1 MAENP
6 IKYSDLIQPDDSIEK
21 LIGQLERL
29 QSTYDGIANSVR
41 VQAAAMASSLRSV
54 SGATSEGRK
63 HTQAAATDADR
74 LAKAYRDLEFAQ
86 SDTAKRIAELK
97 EVQKEQNYQ
106 NKLAVQ
112 SANAVATSYNALS
125 AQYRI
130 NKALINNLSQAEREN
145 DPAAKKLVE
154 DTKEIY
160 EQMKKMQEA
169 TGKCTLNVGNYEQ
182 AITSA
187 IGVNTKWYNGIQQL
201 ATLFEGGLTNGLKTA
216 GTAVASFGKK
226 LLALLANPIVA
237 TIAAIAAAFVALA
250 KGISTSEE
258 NTMALNRVLAPF
270 ERILTGVVSVLQ
282 SAAGFVLKV
291 VEGFEGLAMG
301 ASRLMEKLPLVG
313 SAIKKV
319 NDALQENIDLT
330 IRQQE
335 LQKAERAN
343 TVEQARLSRDVAKY
357 RRDAETTNDPNQRI
371 RLLKMA
377 DFTQKKIMLNEIALA
392 KEDLAIKKKLAEQ
405 AGNNKETNDALA
417 AAQVRVYNAEQAYLQ
432 GTIRMQSKIRNI
444 QNQQNKG
451 SGSGK
456 GTSTTANDETEKEQR
471 LAEEKAK
478 RLLDAER
485 KLQDTKLEMTDD
497 EFERKRQKI
506 LVQYGREQE
515 DLRAQLKTLGEDEVE
530 TRKAISERIAEIER
544 LKYQKVAE
552 VQQQEFDKIAKKQKE
567 DADRLKADALR
578 KEKEAQEE
586 LKKKRQPVDFYDLLG
601 LKLEDEQKAAIDE
614 SLQYALDAVN
624 TFMDALVQAAE
635 EKKRLADEEVDRA
648 QRVLEA
654 EIEARANGYANE
666 VETARKE
673 LEEAKKNQQ
682 KALREQ
688 QRAQRAQQ
696 AIDTAMQVSSLV
708 TATANIWKAFTGS
721 GPWGVAAA
729 IAATALM
736 WGSFA
741 AAKVQAIQATSA
753 GSEEYGEGTV
763 ELLHGGSH
771 QSGNDIDLGRKADGT
786 RRRAEGGEYF
796 AVINKRNSRKFRD
809 LIPDVINSFNDGTFA
824 EKYMGAYGGN
834 VNVAVAGGDDTHLRA
849 LSDDVRQIREQGETQ
864 CYTDG
869 NGNTVVLYKNVK
881 RITKGS

>member
-97 EVQKEQNYQ
+97 EIQKEQNYM
-106 NKLAVQ
+106 NKLQVQ
-112 SANAVATSYNALS
+112 SARAVEGSYNALS

-130 NKALINNLSQAEREN
+130 NKQLINNLTQAEREN

-237 TIAAIAAAFVALA
+237 TIAAIAAAFMALA

-258 NTMALNRVLAPF
+258 NTMALQRVLAPF
-270 ERILTGVVSVLQ
+270 QRILTGIVSLLQ

-291 VEGFEGLAMG
+291 VEGFEGLAMS
-301 ASRLMEKLPLVG
+301 ASRLMERLPLVG
-313 SAIKKV
+313 NAIR
-319 NDALQENIDLT
+319 NMNNALQENIDLE
-330 IRQQE
+330 REKQR
-335 LQKAERAN
+335 LQKEGRKL
-343 TVEQARLSRDVAKY
+343 TVDEAKTMWEISVL
-357 RRDAETTNDPNQRI
+357 RRKASQQTDP
-371 RLLKMA
+371 KM
-377 DFTQKKIMLNEIALA
+377 Q
-392 KEDLAIKKKLAEQ
+392 
-405 AGNNKETNDALA
+405 
-417 AAQVRVYNAEQAYLQ
+417 QAYLQ
-432 GTIRMQSKIRNI
+432 KAIRKENELTQRRQKHALAELAVLQKQAKQAENTSEEQEQIAQKMAETYRILEQGEQRNYRMINKLEASKRK
-444 QNQQNKG
+444 QASG
-451 SGSGK
+451 GGSGK
-456 GTSTTANDETEKEQR
+456 GKSTTANDEAIKEQR
-471 LAEEKAK
+471 LAEERAK

-485 KLQDTKLEMTDD
+485 KLQDTKLEMIDD
-497 EFERKRQKI
+497 EFESKRQKI

-515 DLRAQLKTLGEDEVE
+515 DLRAQLETLGEDEVE

-635 EKKRLADEEVDRA
+635 EKKRLADEEVDSA

-721 GPWGVAAA
+721 GPWGVAGALAA
-729 IAATALM
+729 IALM

-741 AAKVQAIQATSA
+741 AAKIKAVQSTS
-753 GSEEYGEGTV
+753 GDEEYGEGTV

-834 VNVAVAGGDDTHLRA
+834 VNVAVAGDNGGHLRA

-869 NGNTVVLYKNVK
+869 NGNTVILYKNVK

>member
-97 EVQKEQNYQ
+97 EVQKEQNMM
-106 NKLAVQ
+106 NKLQVQ
-112 SANAVATSYNALS
+112 QANAVAGSYNALS

-130 NKALINNLSQAEREN
+130 NKMLINNLTQAEREN

-169 TGKCTLNVGNYEQ
+169 TGKFALNVGNYENS
-182 AITSA
+182 INNV
-187 IGVNTKWYNGIQQL
+187 IGVNSKWYKGIQDL
-201 ATLFEGGLTNGLKTA
+201 AGLFQGGFTNGLKTA
-216 GTAVASFGKK
+216 GSAVAGFGKQ
-226 LLALLANPIVA
+226 LLALLANPVVA
-237 TIAAIAAAFVALA
+237 TIAAITAAFMSLA

-258 NTMALNRVLAPF
+258 NTNTLMRVLAPF
-270 ERILTGVVSVLQ
+270 ERILTGIVSVLQ
-282 SAAGFVLKV
+282 FCAGAILKV
-291 VEGFEGLAMG
+291 VEGAENLAMG

-313 SAIKKV
+313 NAIKKV
-319 NDALQENIDLT
+319 NDALQENINLT
-330 IRQQE
+330 REKQLLE
-335 LQKAERAN
+335 KAERDN
-343 TVEQARLSRDVAKY
+343 TVEQAKLARDAAKY
-357 RRDAETTNDPNQRI
+357 RKAAESTNDPKQRI

-377 DFTQKKIMLNEIALA
+377 EFTQKRMMLNEIALA
-392 KEDLAIKKKLAEQ
+392 KEALRIAEAKAAQSQNDKK
-405 AGNNKETNDALA
+405 TNDELA
-417 AAQVRVYNAEQAYLQ
+417 AARARVYNAETAYLQ
-432 GTIRMQSKIRNI
+432 GTMRLQSKIRNL
-444 QNQQNKG
+444 QNQSNKG
-451 SGSGK
+451 GSTSGSGH
-456 GTSTTANDETEKEQR
+456 TSNNDEAAEAERQRKEEER
-471 LAEEKAK
+471 IAKEKAK
-478 RLLDAER
+478 NKLTAER
-485 KLQDTKLEMTDD
+485 NLQDTLADLID
-497 EFERKRQKI
+497 NRYQQERIKT
-506 LVQYGREQE
+506 LYHYGRQQE
-515 DLRAQLKTLGEDEVE
+515 DLREQLKTLGEDEVE
-530 TRKAISERIAEIER
+530 ARQAIAERIEAIEK

-552 VQQQEFDKIAKKQKE
+552 IQQKE
-567 DADRLKADALR
+567 MDDIFNEEQRKLKEQEKER
-578 KEKEAQEE
+578 EKEAN
-586 LKKKRQPVDFYDLLG
+586 KRKDIYDLLG
-601 LKLEDEQKAAIDE
+601 FKLDDKQKAAIDE
-614 SLQYALDAVN
+614 SLQYALDAVY

-666 VETARKE
+666 VDMARKE

-696 AIDTAMQVSSLV
+696 ALDTAMQVSNLI
-708 TATANIWKAFTGS
+708 TATSNIWKVFTAA
-721 GPWGVAAA
+721 GPWGIAAA

-741 AAKVQAIQATSA
+741 AAKIQAISATSG

-763 ELLHGGSH
+763 EMLHGGSH

-786 RRRAEGGEYF
+786 RRRAEGGEFF

-824 EKYMGAYGGN
+824 DKYMGAYGGN
-834 VNVAVAGGDDTHLRA
+834 VNLAVAGGDDTHLRA

-869 NGNTVVLYKNVK
+869 KGNTVILYKNVK